1 MHERRHTIHQ
11 DLEWGQVV
19 MAAWQYGGM
28 DNPSVEWAVSRG
40 SDTRLLLLEILQLPV
55 IDGGARGVGNSP
67 PPSSPSL
74 SLSGTCMYMLTFL
87 ASEKRPVLAC
97 MDK

>member
-1 MHERRHTIHQ
+1 MHERRHTIYQ

-28 DNPSVEWAVSRG
+28 DKPSVEWAVSRG

-55 IDGGARGVGNSP
+55 IDGGARGIGNP
-67 PPSSPSL
+67 PPTL
-74 SLSGTCMYMLTFL
+74 SLRYILTFL